1 MIEIEVNKEMIIN
14 DACKVYEKYSAIN
27 SKIYYEYG
35 KYKYKTVK
43 KFFDSFVVLIQEVN
57 KRMLNENVIIKEDIS
72 KFEIRKEYVINKVLE
87 YWNNGERYIT
97 QSEFLEFYKN
107 DKEITIAKIKR
118 SFGTFTN
125 LLKEAEVFEQNN
137 NLLKDKLSKNHN
149 TSTKNS
155 KAKCSKEEIDK
166 IILDFFKNKE
176 KISSGDLYKNSDLSQ
191 CTIKKFYGSFGN
203 MKKELFPDQVKEISK
218 ENLIKEIFKIYELNG
233 NKINRE
239 MVANYNPYY
248 VGRIVIEFGSFT
260 NMLKEL
266 GFEVNMNRFISKQEL
281 IDDIKSIIEKHNTLN
296 YMLFE
301 KYGKYSI
308 PTYIYRIGTLDEILN
323 MFNISN
329 NGYSS
334 VSESALYLAVEI
346 SNILKCNY
354 ELEKKFDWLVSSTSG
369 FSYRIDCYFEKYKLA
384 IEYDGAQ
391 HYEIDGFFNKNQK
404 DLKIRQERDNEKN
417 KLCKEN
423 NLKLI
428 RFREEDIENTKT
440 IEKKLKEYNII

>member
-1 MIEIEVNKEMIIN
+1 MVKIEVNKEMIIN
-14 DACKVYEKYSAIN
+14 DACEVYEKYNAIN
-27 SKIYYEYG
+27 SRIYYKYG
-35 KYKYKTVK
+35 KYKYKTVR
-43 KFFDSFVVLIQEVN
+43 KFFNSFVFLIQEVN
-57 KRMLNENVIIKEDIS
+57 KRMFNKNIIIKEDIN
-72 KFEIRKEYVINKVLE
+72 KFDIRKEYIINKVLE

-97 QSEFLEFYKN
+97 QSKFLDFYKN

-118 SFGTFTN
+118 NFDTFTN
-125 LLKEAEVFEQNN
+125 LLKEAGIFEQNN

-149 TSTKNS
+149 TSIKNS

-176 KISSGDLYKNSDLSQ
+176 KINSSDLYRNSDLTKN
-191 CTIKKFYGSFGN
+191 TIKKFYGNFGN
-203 MKKELFPDQVKEISK
+203 MKKELCPDKVKEISK

-281 IDDIKSIIEKHNTLN
+281 IDDIKSIIEKNHTLN
-296 YMLFE
+296 YILLK

-346 SNILKCNY
+346 SNILKCDY
-354 ELEKKFDWLVSSTSG
+354 ELEKKFDWLINSTSG
-369 FSYRIDCYFEKYKLA
+369 FNYRIDCYFEKYKLA

-404 DLKIRQERDNEKN
+404 DLKIKQKRDNEKDR
-417 KLCKEN
+417 LCKEN

-428 RFREEDIENTKT
+428 RFKEKDIKNTKT